1 MLDLL
6 HHAINLLR
14 DSVWGGIAV
23 AVAILIPALG
33 VLARAIY
40 INRTSDLT
48 RDELKL
54 LKVFSDQAKG
64 NPRAYL
70 SVEITAYKAEVDEY
84 EVKLRRL
91 KDLGYLRDSSSRQ
104 ATSAIALS
112 GSPPA
117 AFAEQK
123 GNDKSFR
130 RVPFTGSMFAPATSY
145 RSVWTAHKKR
155 VSIYKRQDHP

>member
-1 MLDLL
+1 MLDFL

-23 AVAILIPALG
+23 AVAILIPTLG

-54 LKVFSDQAKG
+54 RKALSDQAKG

-70 SVEITAYKAEVDEY
+70 SVEFAAYKAKVDEY

-91 KDLGYLRDSSSRQ
+91 KELGYLRDSNIDAGYLGHRPVWIT
-104 ATSAIALS
+104 AS
-112 GSPPA
+112 GI
-117 AFAEQK
+117 
-123 GNDKSFR
+123 R
-130 RVPFTGSMFAPATSY
+130 RAG
-145 RSVWTAHKKR
+145 RKR
-155 VSIYKRQDHP
+155 